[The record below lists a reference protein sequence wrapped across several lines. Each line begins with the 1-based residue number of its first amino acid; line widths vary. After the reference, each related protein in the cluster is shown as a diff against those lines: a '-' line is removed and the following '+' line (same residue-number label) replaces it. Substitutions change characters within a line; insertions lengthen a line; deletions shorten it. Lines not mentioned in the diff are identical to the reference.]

1 MNDRQG
7 IIETVP
13 YTSSKSASFHLRPLL
28 WFAGLIVIL
37 LGSNAALAGV
47 EVYPLY
53 LFLKPPSRTV
63 SVSVTN
69 PTEKRQEA
77 WVEFKYGYPVVG
89 DSGKFAM
96 QYLDSP
102 YVNEPSA
109 VLWLRAFPQR
119 FVLGPR
125 ESQVVR
131 IMVSA
136 PLGVPPA
143 EYWAR
148 VVVSSFDREL
158 KTATTAPGGSM
169 QMHLQ
174 YISQI
179 DIPLHCRIGHVTTG
193 LTITHVTATASAG
206 KLNLGVA
213 LTRIGNASY
222 WGTMSIALKNHDGQI
237 VKNEDRQV
245 AIYKDIIY
253 PYTIDIP
260 AVPAGSYSL
269 EVTFTTHRPGV
280 ASQYL
285 LKAEPVKYSQEISIP

>member
-1 MNDRQG
+1 
-7 IIETVP
+7 VP
-13 YTSSKSASFHLRPLL
+13 YTGSKSSPSLLRPVL
-28 WFAGLIVIL
+28 WIFGLISIL
-37 LGSNAALAGV
+37 FVSTVAVAGV

-53 LFLKPPSRTV
+53 LFMKPPSRTV

-96 QYLDSP
+96 HYLDSP

-109 VLWLRAFPQR
+109 VSWLRAFPQR

-136 PLGVPPA
+136 PLGIAPA

-158 KTATTAPGGSM
+158 KTGTTAPGGSM

-174 YISQI
+174 YISEI

-193 LTITHVTATASAG
+193 LTITHVTAAASAG
-206 KLNLGVA
+206 KLNIGVA
-213 LTRIGNASY
+213 LTRVGNASY
-222 WGTMSIALKNHDGQI
+222 WGTMSIVVKNRDGQI

-245 AIYKDIIY
+245 AIYKDIDY
-253 PYTIDIP
+253 PYSLDISG
-260 AVPAGSYSL
+260 VPAGSYNL
-269 EVTFTTHRPGV
+269 EVEFRTHRPGV
-280 ASQYL
+280 ASEYEL
-285 LKAEPVKYSQEISIP
+285 RADPVKYSQEISIP

>member
-1 MNDRQG
+1 
-7 IIETVP
+7 VP
-13 YTSSKSASFHLRPLL
+13 YNGSESAPFQLKPFL
-28 WFAGLIVIL
+28 WIVGLIAIL
-37 LGSNAALAGV
+37 LGSNAAVAGV

-96 QYLDSP
+96 HYVDSP
-102 YVNEPSA
+102 SVSEPSA
-109 VLWLRAFPQR
+109 VSWLRAFPQR

-136 PLGVPPA
+136 PLGIA
-143 EYWAR
+143 AGEYWAR

-158 KTATTAPGGSM
+158 KTATTVPGGSM

-193 LTITHVTATASAG
+193 LTVTHVTATPSAG
-206 KLNLGVA
+206 KLNLGIAV
-213 LTRIGNASY
+213 TRVGNASF
-222 WGTMSIALKNHDGQI
+222 WGTMSLTLKNRDGQV
-237 VKNEDRQV
+237 VKNENRQV
-245 AIYKDIIY
+245 AIYKDIEY
-253 PYTIDIP
+253 PYTIDISGL
-260 AVPAGSYSL
+260 PAGSYTL
-269 EVTFTTHRPGV
+269 EAVFTTHRPGV
-280 ASQYL
+280 ASAYE
-285 LKAEPVKYSQEISIP
+285 LKADPVRYSQEISIP

>member
-1 MNDRQG
+1 M
-7 IIETVP
+7 
-13 YTSSKSASFHLRPLL
+13 S
-28 WFAGLIVIL
+28 IL
-37 LGSNAALAGV
+37 LGSTVAVAGV

-109 VLWLRAFPQR
+109 VSWLRAFPQR

-131 IMVSA
+131 IMVSPPIGIA
-136 PLGVPPA
+136 PG

-158 KTATTAPGGSM
+158 KTSTTAPGGSM

-193 LTITHVTATASAG
+193 LTVTRMTATASAG
-206 KLNLGVA
+206 KLNLGVG
-213 LTRIGNASY
+213 LTRVGNASF
-222 WGTMSIALKNHDGQI
+222 WGTMSITLKNRDGQI
-237 VKNEDRQV
+237 VKNEDRPI
-245 AIYKDIIY
+245 AIYKDIVY
-253 PYTIDIP
+253 PYSIDISG
-260 AVPAGSYSL
+260 VPPGSYTL
-269 EVTFTTHRPGV
+269 EAMFTTHRPGV
-280 ASQYL
+280 ASGYE
-285 LKAEPVKYSQEISIP
+285 LKADPVKISQELTIP